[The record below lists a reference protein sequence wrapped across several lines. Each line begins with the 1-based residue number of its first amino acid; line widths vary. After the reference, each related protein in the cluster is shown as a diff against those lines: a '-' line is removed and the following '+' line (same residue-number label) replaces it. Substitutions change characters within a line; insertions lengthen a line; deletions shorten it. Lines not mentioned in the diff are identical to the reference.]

1 MKANKNYTMKYEV
14 GMKPRYYRII
24 FTPDTNYGNLSYKVY
39 TKPDAYK
46 KYHEV
51 KDLVDDKRPGRLT
64 VYEYIL
70 TDDGYKEGY
79 LCSCRTGKSVDTIAI
94 AENINKELQQL
105 TKIYNKVRNEE
116 IAERE
121 STNSMNMIHGIEL
134 ADLSTVEDP
143 MKVLELIKETTS
155 IRRQAKYAIQDFQM
169 IQNDLT
175 KAKACMA
182 AIERRLREKLE
193 YRQRSSMY
201 SLDKTNKE
209 FYLECIG
216 VKEDNNMNFEGDEE

>member
-1 MKANKNYTMKYEV
+1 MKTNFFLKTQISFF
-14 GMKPRYYRII
+14 II
-24 FTPDTNYGNLSYKVY
+24 TS
-39 TKPDAYK
+39 
-46 KYHEV
+46 YHEV
-51 KDLVDDKRPGRLT
+51 KDFVDDKRPGRLT
-64 VYEYIL
+64 VFEYIL
-70 TDDGYKEGY
+70 TDGGYKEGY

-193 YRQRSSMY
+193 YRQRTSMY

-216 VKEDNNMNFEGDEE
+216 VKENNMKVKGDEE

>member
-14 GMKPRYYRII
+14 EMKPRYYRII

-39 TKPDAYK
+39 TKQDAYK

-64 VYEYIL
+64 VFEYIL
-70 TDDGYKEGY
+70 TDGGYKEGY
-79 LCSCRTGKSVDTIAI
+79 LCSCKTGKSVDTIAI

-193 YRQRSSMY
+193 YRQRTSMY

-216 VKEDNNMNFEGDEE
+216 VKENNMKAEGDEE